1 MLRTGH
7 RVMAIGPSRSAL
19 LIFTLPI
26 LVYLAACVLAA
37 VLLRRS
43 LAGFWGIL
51 ILSFILTPLVVLL
64 ASLLLRPEPAWLP
77 ARFRK

>member
-1 MLRTGH
+1 
-7 RVMAIGPSRSAL
+7 MAVSPSRSAP

-26 LVYLAACVLAA
+26 LAYLALCVLTA

-64 ASLLLRPEPAWLP
+64 ASLMLRPEPTWLP

>member
-1 MLRTGH
+1 
-7 RVMAIGPSRSAL
+7 MAVSPSRSAP

-26 LVYLAACVLAA
+26 LVYLALCVLAA

-51 ILSFILTPLVVLL
+51 ILSFILTPLVVLF
-64 ASLLLRPEPAWLP
+64 ASLMLRPEPTWLP